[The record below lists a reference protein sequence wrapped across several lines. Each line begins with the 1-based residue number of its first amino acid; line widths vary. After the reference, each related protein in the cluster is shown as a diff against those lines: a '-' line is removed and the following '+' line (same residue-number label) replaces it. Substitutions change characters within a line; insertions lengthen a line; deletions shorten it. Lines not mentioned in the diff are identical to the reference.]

1 MSCPDFERFWLRQF
15 ANCLTTVA
23 GGEVRKK
30 VMEGSETL
38 SGSSGKK
45 VIYEWTRQAMQRL
58 ERLVGEDERRDVMT
72 SCACQY
78 PRAELR
84 EAKAIFVQTG
94 DIVRAHRQLQR
105 EFEAFLRESLKLD
118 ETVIADFVERGWG
131 VAGRLD
137 GREIIATKIPKSS
150 SLTEYLQETDPV
162 KKRVLYCHCPR
173 IRGSIGTGVEI
184 PTTYC
189 YCGAGFYR
197 GIWEYILGKPVRIE
211 LLQSVL
217 KGDDVCQFMLTLP
230 D

>member
-1 MSCPDFERFWLRQF
+1 MSGPDFERFWLRQF

-94 DIVRAHRQLQR
+94 DIVEQANACPLS
-105 EFEAFLRESLKLD
+105 FPALTS
-118 ETVIADFVERGWG
+118 G
-131 VAGRLD
+131 AGR
-137 GREIIATKIPKSS
+137 
-150 SLTEYLQETDPV
+150 V
-162 KKRVLYCHCPR
+162 
-173 IRGSIGTGVEI
+173 
-184 PTTYC
+184 
-189 YCGAGFYR
+189 
-197 GIWEYILGKPVRIE
+197 
-211 LLQSVL
+211 
-217 KGDDVCQFMLTLP
+217 
-230 D
+230 